1 MRVSELNNLKVEDI
15 KELLQT
21 GQLLSYQQKTKNGRL
36 IVVDSTGK
44 KYIKKVI
51 DIKSQ
56 TNTIFLEDG
65 IDQIKNSPP
74 PLSLKL

>member
-44 KYIKKVI
+44 SFKRCRI
-51 DIKSQ
+51 
-56 TNTIFLEDG
+56 T
-65 IDQIKNSPP
+65 
-74 PLSLKL
+74 